1 MNGILYGARSWLL
14 VAMKTHAFF
23 HCRKRSSFDWLCT
36 PVLCPTTGFGVTAD
50 CSKHPEKPSLSVVG
64 CSGGDGFC
72 DFSPCAKSEKPL
84 FFRSPC
90 TPRPTSIFLHQ
101 HVHKGKRSK
110 NLLVGTKTTPPKLTK
125 EADFRSDSPPSIAL
139 PMRQAS
145 GMPINP
151 LGKSV
156 TPERRPRAV
165 TTCQPKAMVPHCR

>member
-1 MNGILYGARSWLL
+1 M
-14 VAMKTHAFF
+14 
-23 HCRKRSSFDWLCT
+23 
-36 PVLCPTTGFGVTAD
+36 
-50 CSKHPEKPSLSVVG
+50 PSAG
-64 CSGGDGFC
+64 EEDPRI
-72 DFSPCAKSEKPL
+72 SPCAKSEKPS

-90 TPRPTSIFLHQ
+90 TPHPTTIFLHQ

-110 NLLVGTKTTPPKLTK
+110 NLLVGTKTIPPKLTK

-165 TTCQPKAMVPHCR
+165 TTC